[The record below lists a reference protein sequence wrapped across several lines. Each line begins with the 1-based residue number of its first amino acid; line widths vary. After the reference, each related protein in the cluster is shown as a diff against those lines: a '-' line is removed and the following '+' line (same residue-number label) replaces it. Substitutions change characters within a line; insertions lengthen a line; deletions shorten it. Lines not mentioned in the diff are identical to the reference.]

1 MSKQVLSI
9 DQTHHLEELG
19 LRTDIYNSTL
29 LWWKQKGEWK
39 LYATESCEAHP
50 SCDILIPAYTL
61 QDVLDALPKCII
73 NKKNCTASLVVDFGT
88 ERIGYYFKFDSGYME
103 WVGKSFAPSTLQEL
117 AYGSKTTII
126 DAAYEMLCWCIQEG
140 HITKN

>member
-9 DQTHHLEELG
+9 EQMRHLEELG
-19 LRTDIYNSTL
+19 LRTDIYNSTF

-61 QDVLDALPKCII
+61 QDVLDALPEEIK
-73 NKKNCTASLVVDFGT
+73 
-88 ERIGYYFKFDSGYME
+88 FKRKDYHIEMWLRDGE
-103 WVGKSFAPSTLQEL
+103 WSIAYLHFTPDDTLYAHLEQDKEIL
-117 AYGSKTTII
+117 K
-126 DAAYEMLCWCIQEG
+126 AAYEMLCWCIEEG
-140 HITKN
+140 HV

>member
-1 MSKQVLSI
+1 MKVLSVE
-9 DQTHHLEELG
+9 QTHHLEELG

-61 QDVLDALPKCII
+61 QDVLDKLPKQIGLEYIYDLCIFPESISYTQFIGGEI
-73 NKKNCTASLVVDFGT
+73 NDTMYEIPTNGNL
-88 ERIGYYFKFDSGYME
+88 
-103 WVGKSFAPSTLQEL
+103 L
-117 AYGSKTTII
+117 
-126 DAAYEMLCWCIQEG
+126 DAAYEMLCWCIKEG
-140 HITKN
+140 HVTKN